1 MRKKPLYQMEK
12 TVRILHDKI
21 SEDEKDNSGVEAAHR
36 TEEAGETVIARAGQ
50 LKQARYARRS
60 NKVAALEKKQFKA
73 EVVFRYQ
80 KYLEEHPEVKK
91 KALQK
96 RLQKQRIKRE
106 YAKALKK
113 GSEAK
118 QAAGYAK
125 KAATT
130 TTNMARKVEEFA
142 RKHIGAIATI
152 GLFGLFFMLIAA
164 GISSCSAV
172 LNGGLSA
179 TMAGSYQSQPAQL
192 DASDEA
198 MTSREMALQN
208 TIDSIEED
216 YPDYDEYNY
225 NLEEIGH
232 NPFTLINYLSAIK
245 VDVVAA
251 DVDAEIES
259 LRFSFKEMAESGN
272 TVKDYI
278 APQGFEFRFP
288 GRYKMG
294 HMFGATK
301 YLDIISPKLNDELL
315 KRLLDIDSNISISIH
330 MRTIEPTEA
339 IKLLKRALSDVQ
351 KTKIDEQKKAVRAGY
366 DMDILPTDI
375 VLYEKNTMEL
385 LDDLNTSNQKLIWTT
400 ILISSFGRNK
410 RVLRGRHCL

>member
-1 MRKKPLYQMEK
+1 M
-12 TVRILHDKI
+12 
-21 SEDEKDNSGVEAAHR
+21 
-36 TEEAGETVIARAGQ
+36 
-50 LKQARYARRS
+50 
-60 NKVAALEKKQFKA
+60 
-73 EVVFRYQ
+73 
-80 KYLEEHPEVKK
+80 EEHPEVKK

-142 RKHIGAIATI
+142 RKHIGTIATI

-216 YPDYDEYNY
+216 YPDYD
-225 NLEEIGH
+225 
-232 NPFTLINYLSAIK
+232 
-245 VDVVAA
+245 
-251 DVDAEIES
+251 
-259 LRFSFKEMAESGN
+259 
-272 TVKDYI
+272 
-278 APQGFEFRFP
+278 
-288 GRYKMG
+288 
-294 HMFGATK
+294 
-301 YLDIISPKLNDELL
+301 
-315 KRLLDIDSNISISIH
+315 
-330 MRTIEPTEA
+330 
-339 IKLLKRALSDVQ
+339 
-351 KTKIDEQKKAVRAGY
+351 
-366 DMDILPTDI
+366 
-375 VLYEKNTMEL
+375 
-385 LDDLNTSNQKLIWTT
+385 
-400 ILISSFGRNK
+400 
-410 RVLRGRHCL
+410 